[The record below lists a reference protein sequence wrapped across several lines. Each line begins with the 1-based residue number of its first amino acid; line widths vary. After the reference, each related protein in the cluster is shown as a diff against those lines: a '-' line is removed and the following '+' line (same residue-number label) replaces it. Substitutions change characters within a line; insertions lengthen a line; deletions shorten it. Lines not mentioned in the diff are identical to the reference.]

1 MKYRYKQTGIIVES
15 GDMLDPATYTPV
27 TENSPGKEEAEP
39 EKEKIPAKKTTSRNR
54 AKTSGK

>member
-27 TENSPGKEEAEP
+27 TENSPEKEKAEP
-39 EKEKIPAKKTTSRNR
+39 EKEKAPAKKTASRNR